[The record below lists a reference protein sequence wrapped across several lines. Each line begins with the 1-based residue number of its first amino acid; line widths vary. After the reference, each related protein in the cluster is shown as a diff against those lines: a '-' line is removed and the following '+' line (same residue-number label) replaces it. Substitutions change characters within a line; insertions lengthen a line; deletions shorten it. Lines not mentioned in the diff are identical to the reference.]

1 MGAAPVFRSKSC
13 QSSKP
18 DALNNLEYGYRE
30 EEWRKF
36 ELTNQ
41 SKPHTHTEG
50 QRKLV
55 SNHKYV
61 SLPHANKKKFY

>member
-1 MGAAPVFRSKSC
+1 MGAAPVFRSESC

-18 DALNNLEYGYRE
+18 DALNNLEDGYRE

-41 SKPHTHTEG
+41 SKPHTRME
-50 QRKLV
+50 RKLLV

-61 SLPHANKKKFY
+61 PPPHANKKKFY